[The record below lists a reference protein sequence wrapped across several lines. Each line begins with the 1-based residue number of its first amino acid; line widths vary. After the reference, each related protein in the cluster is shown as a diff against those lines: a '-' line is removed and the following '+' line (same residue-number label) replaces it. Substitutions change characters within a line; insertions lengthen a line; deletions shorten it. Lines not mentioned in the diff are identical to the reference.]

1 MTGLANNGAGLGLS
15 GALSLGANR
24 LTLNVAGT
32 SVYGRGFTLF
42 GAATGAEVAD
52 AWAAAV
58 ALNGGTVSAARRLL
72 YAQYVDSLIAAGC
85 WQLLDDVWIL
95 CAEDAPS
102 ALTSLKQLRLATVVA
117 APTFTVD
124 RGYAFNGTTQY
135 VNTAFVASTHCRVA
149 TLTNARVAVY
159 ERTNVSASTY
169 AVGGQSSSSRSLALR
184 PRLAGD
190 AFGGAQSQQG
200 TWTLGAADSRGY
212 TSVSRASSTMAMYKN
227 GVALVNT
234 VSPTLSTGAL
244 PTVALYIGALNSSGT
259 LTNPRAATEGAVEIG
274 AAFTA
279 AQETAAYAALQ
290 TYMTAIGAN
299 V

>member
-1 MTGLANNGAGLGLS
+1 MTGLSNNGAGLGLN
-15 GALSLGANR
+15 GALTLGANR
-24 LTLNVAGT
+24 FSLNANGT
-32 SVYGRGFTLF
+32 SVYGQGFTLF
-42 GAATGAEVAD
+42 GAATGAEVVD
-52 AWAAAV
+52 AWIAAV
-58 ALNGGTVSAARRLL
+58 KLNGGTVSAARRLT
-72 YAQYVDSLIAAGC
+72 YVTYVTALIAAGC

-95 CAEDAPS
+95 CAEDTAG
-102 ALTSLKQLRLATVVA
+102 ALTSLKQLRLATAVA

-124 RGYAFNGTTQY
+124 GGYAFNGTTQY
-135 VNTAFVASTHCRVA
+135 INTNFVASTHCRAA

-169 AVGGQSSSSRSLALR
+169 AVGGQSSSSRSLAIR
-184 PRLAGD
+184 PRVAGD

-212 TSVSRASSTMAMYKN
+212 TSVSRAASTTAMYKN
-227 GVALVNT
+227 GVALTNT
-234 VSPTLSTGAL
+234 VAPTLSTGSL
-244 PTVALYIGALNSSGT
+244 PGAALYIGALNSSGA
-259 LTNPRAATEGAVEIG
+259 LTSPRAATEGAVEVG

-279 AQETAAYAALQ
+279 AQELAAYTALQ